1 MTVINNIEID
11 TIEYKSNLIKEAILN
26 NDPIEEKLHVIIV
39 VSNPCLYAR
48 RYVLALE
55 FMKRMEYDETNII
68 LYIVEFVYGN
78 QKFIIT
84 DSKNERHLQIRTES
98 PIWHKENMINCGVRA
113 LLPATWKAFAWIDA
127 DIEFESTTWA
137 LDTLKILNGSKDIV
151 QLFSHALDMDKGKKT
166 MTIFSSF
173 SYQYCNE
180 KKYGGKGPEYW
191 HPGYAWACTRKAY
204 EKMGGLYEYG
214 ILGSSDNI
222 MALSLIGNA
231 IKAIDI
237 NSTESYKLTVVDFQ
251 NKVKHFRLGYVP
263 GVIKHHFHGSKKN
276 RKYTERWQILV
287 KHLYDPNKHLD
298 FETKKSENNS
308 NNICNVLSPSSSCP
322 KELLS
327 DIYNYF
333 AERNEDEGYLE

>member
-11 TIEYKSNLIKEAILN
+11 NIDYKPNQIKESILN
-26 NDPIEEKLHVIIV
+26 NDPIEDKLHVIIV

-48 RYVLALE
+48 RYILARE
-55 FMKRMEYDETNII
+55 FMKRMDCDETNII
-68 LYIVEFVYGN
+68 LYVVEFAYGN

-84 DSKNERHLQIRTES
+84 DSHNKRHLQIRTET

-113 LLPATWKAFAWIDA
+113 LLPDTWKAFAWIDA

-137 LDTLKILNGSKDIV
+137 LDALKLLNGSKDII
-151 QLFSHALDMDKGKKT
+151 QLFSHALDMDKHKNS

-173 SYQYCNE
+173 SYQYCNN

-191 HPGYAWACTRKAY
+191 HPGFAWACTRKAY
-204 EKMGGLYEYG
+204 EKMGGVYEYG

-222 MALSLIGNA
+222 MALSIIGNGL
-231 IKAIDI
+231 KAVDVK
-237 NSTESYKLTVVDFQ
+237 STDGYKQSVHDFQ
-251 NKVKHFRLGYVP
+251 NKVKNFRLGYIP

-287 KHLYDPNKHLD
+287 KHLYDPFVHLEID
-298 FETKKSENNS
+298 KSNSRNTKYKV
-308 NNICNVLSPSSSCP
+308 IIPSSTCP
-322 KELLS
+322 KELID
-327 DIYNYF
+327 DIYSYF
-333 AERNEDEGYLE
+333 SERNEDEGYLD